1 MMQQAQG
8 LDWGVGALHDEHP
21 EGKIVNT
28 GMESMLDDE
37 IQMTGADGDE
47 EELSYEDTL
56 GGRLDVSSGPG
67 AGHDWGEEEEEMEGG
82 AQPGI
87 TPGPVEGAS
96 DPVRTYLHEM
106 GKVPLLTREGEVSIA
121 QRIERGRVRTM
132 RAISRSPIAL
142 RRLLTVGEAVRS
154 GSCSIKEILHFGSED
169 LSNEKVIKARTRQTL
184 KAITRIG
191 ELYRLAQKQAV
202 ALDRTPKSR
211 KRAFLHARY
220 RLGRTRIEMSRLV
233 RHIDLNLSE
242 QKRLIDAIGLEYQR
256 SADLQRKVEELK
268 RRVRETRKPSAEL
281 SERLKLAQGALKTF
295 HAALGV
301 PVIGLKHTWEAIQ
314 RGQVEAEQAGNE
326 LTEANLRLVVSI
338 AKKYSNRGLHFL
350 DLIQEGNL
358 GLMKAVEKFDW
369 RRGYKFSTYA
379 TWWIRQA
386 ITRAIADKSRT
397 IRIPVH
403 AVETI
408 NKVVRA
414 RGDLLKELGREPTSK
429 EIARRVGISATKV
442 HETLKI
448 AQEAVSLDAPI
459 GTDGESRLGDLVEDK
474 TTPSPS
480 ESAVELIL
488 KERTAAVLK
497 TLTPREEKILKM
509 RFGLE
514 DDESHTL
521 EEIGDSLVLTRERI
535 RQIEARALDN
545 LRSSPRANKL
555 RVFVSHN

>member
-1 MMQQAQG
+1 MN
-8 LDWGVGALHDEHP
+8 L
-21 EGKIVNT
+21 
-28 GMESMLDDE
+28 GMKSMLDDE
-37 IQMTGADGDE
+37 VQMTRTDEDEQDLPYEEATGDPLE
-47 EELSYEDTL
+47 
-56 GGRLDVSSGPG
+56 VSSGRR
-67 AGHDWGEEEEEMEGG
+67 AARDWGEEEEGFEEGSSPEL
-82 AQPGI
+82 A
-87 TPGPVEGAS
+87 PGPVEGAS
-96 DPVRTYLHEM
+96 DPVRMYLHEM
-106 GKVPLLTREGEVSIA
+106 GKVPLLTREGEVTIA
-121 QRIERGRVRTM
+121 QRIERGRIRTT
-132 RAISRSPIAL
+132 RAISRSPVAL
-142 RRLLTVGEAVRS
+142 RELLIAAEAVCS
-154 GSCSIKEILHFGSED
+154 GSRSIKEIVHFGSED
-169 LSNEKVIKARTRQTL
+169 LTNEKVITARTRHAL
-184 KAITRIG
+184 KTIARIG
-191 ELYRLAQKQAV
+191 ELYRLAQRQTA
-202 ALDRTPKSR
+202 ALGRTPKSR
-211 KRAFLHARY
+211 KRAHLHARY
-220 RLGRTRIEMSRLV
+220 RLGRTRIQMSMLV
-233 RHIDLNLSE
+233 REIDFTLSE
-242 QKRLIDAIGLEYQR
+242 QKRLADAIANNYERWLE
-256 SADLQRKVEELK
+256 LQRKVEDLK
-268 RRVRETRKPSAEL
+268 RRTKDGRKLSAEV
-281 SERLKLAQGALKTF
+281 SQRLKLGQTVLKDF
-295 HAALGV
+295 QRVVGV
-301 PVIGLKHTWEAIQ
+301 PAIELRRTWERIQ
-314 RGQVEAEQAGNE
+314 QGQLEAEQAGNE

-414 RGDLLKELGREPTSK
+414 RGELLKELGREPTSK
-429 EIARRVGISATKV
+429 EIAKRVGISATKV
-442 HETLKI
+442 HDTLKI

-474 TTPSPS
+474 ATPSPS
-480 ESAVELIL
+480 ESAVCLIL

-545 LRSSPRANKL
+545 LRASPRANKL

>member
-1 MMQQAQG
+1 MK
-8 LDWGVGALHDEHP
+8 
-21 EGKIVNT
+21 GKIVSL
-28 GMESMLDDE
+28 GMDRMLDDE
-37 IQMTGADGDE
+37 VRMTSAEDE
-47 EELSYEDTL
+47 EQDLSYEESL
-56 GGRLDVSSGPG
+56 AGRLDVSREPTS
-67 AGHDWGEEEEEMEGG
+67 DWEEEPEES
-82 AQPGI
+82 AQPDFA
-87 TPGPVEGAS
+87 PAPVEGAS

-106 GKVPLLTREGEVSIA
+106 GKVPLLTREGEVFIA
-121 QRIERGRVRTM
+121 QRIERGRTRIL
-132 RAISRSPIAL
+132 RGISRSPLVL
-142 RRLLTVGEAVRS
+142 RELMAIGEAVRS
-154 GSCSIKEILHFGSED
+154 GSCSIKEVVHIGSED
-169 LSNEKVIKARTRQTL
+169 LSNEKVIRSRARRTL
-184 KAITRIG
+184 KAIDRIA
-191 ELYRLAQKQAV
+191 ELYRLAQRQVV
-202 ALDRTPKSR
+202 ALDRVPKSK
-211 KRAFLHARY
+211 KRAHLRARF
-220 RLGRTRIEMSRLV
+220 RLGRTRVEMSRLV
-233 RHIDLNLSE
+233 RGMDLHLLA
-242 QKRLIDAIGLEYQR
+242 QKRLIDVMSEVHGASVRIQR
-256 SADLQRKVEELK
+256 RIDALKARAGQSRKSPPDLSDELRAAQSAQKELQMEVGVPLAELK
-268 RRVRETRKPSAEL
+268 HIWQK
-281 SERLKLAQGALKTF
+281 
-295 HAALGV
+295 
-301 PVIGLKHTWEAIQ
+301 IQ
-314 RGQVEAEQAGNE
+314 RGQAEAEQAGNE

-414 RGDLLKELGREPTSK
+414 RGELLKELGREPTSK
-429 EIARRVGISATKV
+429 EIGERIGISASKV
-442 HETLKI
+442 HDTLKI

-474 TTPSPS
+474 ATPSPS
-480 ESAVELIL
+480 DSAVGLIL

-545 LRSSPRANKL
+545 LRASPRANKL

>member
-1 MMQQAQG
+1 
-8 LDWGVGALHDEHP
+8 
-21 EGKIVNT
+21 
-28 GMESMLDDE
+28 MEPMLDDHVR
-37 IQMTGADGDE
+37 MRTDE
-47 EELSYEDTL
+47 EEEQEQELSYEEALEVPL
-56 GGRLDVSSGPG
+56 GVPGSSGIDR
-67 AGHDWGEEEEEMEGG
+67 DWEEEPEEGG
-82 AQPGI
+82 QPDFA
-87 TPGPVEGAS
+87 PGPLEGAS
-96 DPVRTYLHEM
+96 DPVRMYLHEM
-106 GKVPLLTREGEVSIA
+106 GKVPLLTREGEVAIA
-121 QRIERGRVRTM
+121 QRIERGRNRVLK
-132 RAISRSPIAL
+132 AISRSPIAL
-142 RRLLTVGEAVRS
+142 RELVVVGEAVRT
-154 GSCSIKEILHFGSED
+154 GSCSIKEVVHIGSED
-169 LSNEKVIKARTRQTL
+169 LSNEKVIRSRARRTL
-184 KAITRIG
+184 RLIDGVA
-191 ELYRLAQKQAV
+191 ELSRVAQKQV
-202 ALDRTPKSR
+202 AALARTPKSR
-211 KRAFLHARY
+211 KRAYLHAKY
-220 RLGRTRIEMSRLV
+220 RLARTRVQISSLV
-233 RHIDLNLSE
+233 RVLDLNLLE
-242 QKRLIDAIGLEYQR
+242 QRRLIDAIGEVYR
-256 SADLQRKVEELK
+256 RAAELQRKIEALRPRAKAAKASPEILDELK
-268 RRVRETRKPSAEL
+268 R
-281 SERLKLAQGALKTF
+281 AQS
-295 HAALGV
+295 
-301 PVIGLKHTWEAIQ
+301 GLKELQSTAGLPLTEFKRTWEKIQ
-314 RGQVEAEQAGNE
+314 QGLAEAEQAGNE

-414 RGDLLKELGREPTSK
+414 RGELLKELGREPTSK
-429 EIARRVGISATKV
+429 EIGERIGISAAKV
-442 HETLKI
+442 HDALKI

-474 TTPSPS
+474 ATPSPS
-480 ESAVELIL
+480 DSAVSLIL

-545 LRSSPRANKL
+545 LRASPRANKL
-555 RVFVSHN
+555 RVFLSHN

>member
-1 MMQQAQG
+1 
-8 LDWGVGALHDEHP
+8 
-21 EGKIVNT
+21 
-28 GMESMLDDE
+28 MLDDE
-37 IQMTGADGDE
+37 VRMSRGDDDE
-47 EELSYEDTL
+47 HELAYEGTL
-56 GGRLDVSSGPG
+56 GETLEVSSNPN
-67 AGHDWGEEEEEMEGG
+67 ATRDWAEEEESEFEGG
-82 AQPGI
+82 MHPDLA
-87 TPGPVEGAS
+87 PGPVEGAS
-96 DPVRTYLHEM
+96 DPVRMYLHEM
-106 GKVPLLTREGEVSIA
+106 GKVPLLTRQGEVSIA
-121 QRIERGRVRTM
+121 QRIERGRVRTI

-142 RRLLTVGEAVRS
+142 RELLTVAEAVRS
-154 GSCSIKEILHFGSED
+154 DSRSIKEVVHFGSEE
-169 LSNEKVIKARTRQTL
+169 LSNEKVIKSKTRRTL
-184 KAITRIG
+184 KIIDAIG
-191 ELYRLAQKQAV
+191 ELYHLAQKQAATV
-202 ALDRTPKSR
+202 ARTPKGR
-211 KRAFLHARY
+211 KRARLHAEY
-220 RLGRTRIEMSRLV
+220 RLARTRVKISMLV
-233 RHIDLNLSE
+233 RKLDLTLAE
-242 QKRLIDAIGLEYQR
+242 QKRLLDAIGHEYERSLE
-256 SADLQRKVEELK
+256 LQRKVEDLK
-268 RRVRETRKPSAEL
+268 RRMRESRKPSTEM
-281 SERLKLAQGALKTF
+281 SQRLKLAQGALKDCQ
-295 HAALGV
+295 AALGITLV
-301 PVIGLKHTWEAIQ
+301 ELKHSWERIQ
-314 RGQVEAEQAGNE
+314 RGQAEAEQAGNE

-414 RGDLLKELGREPTSK
+414 RGELVKELGREPTSK
-429 EIARRVGISATKV
+429 EIARRLGISAAKV

-448 AQEAVSLDAPI
+448 AQEAVSLDQPI

-474 TTPSPS
+474 ATPSPS
-480 ESAVELIL
+480 DSAVGLIL

-545 LRSSPRANKL
+545 LRASPRAHKL
-555 RVFVSHN
+555 RVFVAHN

>member
-1 MMQQAQG
+1 
-8 LDWGVGALHDEHP
+8 
-21 EGKIVNT
+21 
-28 GMESMLDDE
+28 MLDDE
-37 IQMTGADGDE
+37 AQMTRTDE
-47 EELSYEDTL
+47 DEQDLSYGDTL
-56 GGRLDVSSGPG
+56 AERLDVSSGPE
-67 AGHDWGEEEEEMEGG
+67 AGHNWEEEEAEFEEE
-82 AQPGI
+82 AHPDLA
-87 TPGPVEGAS
+87 PGPVEGGT
-96 DPVRTYLHEM
+96 DPVRMYLHEM

-121 QRIERGRVRTM
+121 QRIERGRMRTI
-132 RAISRSPIAL
+132 RAFSRSPIAL
-142 RRLLTVGEAVRS
+142 REILVAGEAVRV
-154 GSCSIKEILHFGSED
+154 GSRSIKELVHFGSED

-184 KAITRIG
+184 KTIDKIG
-191 ELYRLAQKQAV
+191 ELYRLAQKQNAG
-202 ALDRTPKSR
+202 LERTPKSK
-211 KRAFLHARY
+211 KRAWLHAKY
-220 RLGRTRIEMSRLV
+220 RLSRTRIEMSRLV
-233 RHIDLNLSE
+233 RKLDLNLSE
-242 QKRLIDAIGLEYQR
+242 QKQLTDAIGREYER
-256 SADLQRKVEELK
+256 AADLQRKVDELK
-268 RRVRETRKPSAEL
+268 RRAIDARRATPEL
-281 SERLKLAQGALKTF
+281 SERLRLARIASKEFQSGI
-295 HAALGV
+295 GV
-301 PVIGLKHTWEAIQ
+301 SWAELRHNWREIQ
-314 RGQVEAEQAGNE
+314 RGQAVAEQAGNE

-414 RGDLLKELGREPTSK
+414 RGELVKELGREPTSK
-429 EIARRVGISATKV
+429 EIARRIGISATKV
-442 HETLKI
+442 HDTLKI
-448 AQEAVSLDAPI
+448 AQEAISLDAPI

-480 ESAVELIL
+480 ESAVGLIL

-521 EEIGDSLVLTRERI
+521 EEIGESLVLTRERI

-545 LRSSPRANKL
+545 LRGSPRANKL

>member
-1 MMQQAQG
+1 
-8 LDWGVGALHDEHP
+8 
-21 EGKIVNT
+21 
-28 GMESMLDDE
+28 MLDDE
-37 IQMTGADGDE
+37 VRMSRTDE
-47 EELSYEDTL
+47 EEQELAYQETL
-56 GGRLDVSSGPG
+56 EVPLDVTQGPG
-67 AGHDWGEEEEEMEGG
+67 MERDWEDEAADEGG
-82 AQPGI
+82 QPDFA
-87 TPGPVEGAS
+87 PGPLEGAS
-96 DPVRTYLHEM
+96 DPVRMYLHEM
-106 GKVPLLTREGEVSIA
+106 GKVPLLTREGEVAIA
-121 QRIERGRVRTM
+121 QRIERGRTRVL

-142 RRLLTVGEAVRS
+142 RELAAVNEAIRS
-154 GSCSIKEILHFGSED
+154 GACSIKEVVHIGSED
-169 LSNEKVIKARTRQTL
+169 LSNERVIRARARRTLKVID
-184 KAITRIG
+184 AIS
-191 ELYRLAQKQAV
+191 ELYRVAQKQAA
-202 ALDRTPKSR
+202 ALGRTPKSR
-211 KRAFLHARY
+211 KRAYLHAKY
-220 RLGRTRIEMSRLV
+220 RLGRTRVEISMLV
-233 RHIDLNLSE
+233 RALDLNLLE
-242 QKRLIDAIGLEYQR
+242 QKRLIDAIAEVYGHCAE
-256 SADLQRKVEELK
+256 LQRKIEALRPRTKV
-268 RRVRETRKPSAEL
+268 RKPSAETT
-281 SERLKLAQGALKTF
+281 EQLKLAQSALKE
-295 HAALGV
+295 AQANA
-301 PVIGLKHTWEAIQ
+301 GLPLVELRRVWERIQ
-314 RGQVEAEQAGNE
+314 RGQAEAEQAGNE

-414 RGDLLKELGREPTSK
+414 RGELLKELGREPTTK
-429 EIARRVGISATKV
+429 EIGERLGISAAKV
-442 HETLKI
+442 HDALKI

-474 TTPSPS
+474 ATPSPS
-480 ESAVELIL
+480 DSAVGLIL

-545 LRSSPRANKL
+545 LRASPRANKL
-555 RVFVSHN
+555 RVFLSHN

>member
-1 MMQQAQG
+1 
-8 LDWGVGALHDEHP
+8 
-21 EGKIVNT
+21 
-28 GMESMLDDE
+28 MLDDE
-37 IQMTGADGDE
+37 VRMTRADEDDQD
-47 EELSYEDTL
+47 LSYEESL
-56 GGRLDVSSGPG
+56 AGRLDVSREP
-67 AGHDWGEEEEEMEGG
+67 AADREWGEEPEEGS
-82 AQPGI
+82 QPDFA
-87 TPGPVEGAS
+87 PAPVEGAT
-96 DPVRTYLHEM
+96 DPVRMYLHEM
-106 GKVPLLTREGEVSIA
+106 GKVPLLTREGEVFIA
-121 QRIERGRVRTM
+121 QRIERGRIRVLRGL
-132 RAISRSPIAL
+132 SRSPIAL
-142 RRLLTVGEAVRS
+142 RELVALGEAVRS
-154 GSCSIKEILHFGSED
+154 GSCSIKELVHIGSED
-169 LSNEKVIKARTRQTL
+169 LSNEKVIRARARRTL
-184 KAITRIG
+184 KAIDRIA
-191 ELYRLAQKQAV
+191 ELYRLAQRQAA
-202 ALDRTPKSR
+202 ALDRIPKSR
-211 KRAFLHARY
+211 KRAHLRAEI
-220 RLGRTRIEMSRLV
+220 RLARTRIEMSKLV
-233 RHIDLNLSE
+233 RAMDLNLLA
-242 QKRLIDAIGLEYQR
+242 QKRLIDVISEVHRASVR
-256 SADLQRKVEELK
+256 VQRKIEEL
-268 RRVRETRKPSAEL
+268 RSRAGQSRKASPEIG
-281 SERLKLAQGALKTF
+281 EELKLAQTAQKELQSEAGIPLAE
-295 HAALGV
+295 
-301 PVIGLKHTWEAIQ
+301 LKHIWQKIQ
-314 RGQVEAEQAGNE
+314 RGQAEAEQAGNE

-414 RGDLLKELGREPTSK
+414 RGELLKELGREPTSK
-429 EIARRVGISATKV
+429 EIGERIGVSASKV
-442 HETLKI
+442 HDTLKI

-474 TTPSPS
+474 ATPSPS
-480 ESAVELIL
+480 DSAVGLIL

-545 LRSSPRANKL
+545 LRASPRANKL